1 MKYFKVIEGIV
12 QLDHEAIGL
21 YPNIKKII
29 SRDRGGKV
37 SGDPDGRLKLYA
49 FKEFTYVYFRC
60 DFEAYPAQH
69 GLNEKEAHLYAAK
82 QAGLGKEYQP
92 DEVVLAFCKQYE
104 QEHLT
109 TTKQAIKT
117 LIRIFTFNNKLVE
130 KIEKVLTDTLELPTL
145 TPAQTADLLAYQKQL
160 IGIATEVPVITK
172 KLREAMNLLEEEA
185 KLIEVGRGGDEITD
199 SFRPDNIIEND

>member
-1 MKYFKVIEGIV
+1 MKYFKLIDGVV
-12 QLDHEAIGL
+12 QLDHESIGL

-69 GLNEKEAHLYAAK
+69 GMNEKEAHLYAAK
-82 QAGLGKEYQP
+82 QAGLGKDYQP
-92 DEVVLAFCKQYE
+92 DELVLAFCKQYE

-109 TTKQAIKT
+109 LTKQAIKT
-117 LIRIFTFNNKLVE
+117 LIRLFALNDKIVS
-130 KIEKVLTDTLELPTL
+130 KIEQNLTASLELPTL
-145 TPAQTADLLAYQKQL
+145 APGMITELLTYQKQL
-160 IGIATEVPVITK
+160 IDIANTVPVTAK

-185 KLIEVGRGGDEITD
+185 KLVEIGRGGDEISE
-199 SFRPDNIIEND
+199 SFRVDNIIEND